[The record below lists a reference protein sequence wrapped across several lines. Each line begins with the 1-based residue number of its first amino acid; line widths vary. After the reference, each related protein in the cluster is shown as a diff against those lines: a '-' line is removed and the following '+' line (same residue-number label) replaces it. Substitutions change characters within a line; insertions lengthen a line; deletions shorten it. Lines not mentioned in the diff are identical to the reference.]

1 MDLVEIVFAH
11 PHGEWFEAVLNEAAA
26 LIQLK
31 SRVIASGDSELE
43 HFQCRMLLRLGHS
56 RLDQID
62 HLAPL
67 TMPSL
72 GDFDERLR
80 PLAVR

>member
-1 MDLVEIVFAH
+1 MLR
-11 PHGEWFEAVLNEAAA
+11 PLLQGTLGYTGLSVLPPFVAWHVPYISTEERTHILADY
-26 LIQLK
+26 
-31 SRVIASGDSELE
+31 R
-43 HFQCRMLLRLGHS
+43 S